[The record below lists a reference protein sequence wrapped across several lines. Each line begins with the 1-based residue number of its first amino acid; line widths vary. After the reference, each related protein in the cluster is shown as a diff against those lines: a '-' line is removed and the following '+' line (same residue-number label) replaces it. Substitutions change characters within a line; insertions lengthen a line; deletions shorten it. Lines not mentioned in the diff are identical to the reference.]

1 MSKTIKAESLFGG
14 LSDHL
19 PGEATWLASFAHH
32 VHLPALR
39 PGWLDF
45 LLVLLVLPT
54 HLVRHLRHLRHPH
67 HLRRFV
73 DRTVRPF

>member
-19 PGEATWLASFAHH
+19 PGEATWLASYAHH

-39 PGWLDF
+39 PCWLGFLPVLLF
-45 LLVLLVLPT
+45 LLT
-54 HLVRHLRHLRHPH
+54 HPVRHLRRLPR
-67 HLRRFV
+67 LV
-73 DRTVRPF
+73 DRTARPF